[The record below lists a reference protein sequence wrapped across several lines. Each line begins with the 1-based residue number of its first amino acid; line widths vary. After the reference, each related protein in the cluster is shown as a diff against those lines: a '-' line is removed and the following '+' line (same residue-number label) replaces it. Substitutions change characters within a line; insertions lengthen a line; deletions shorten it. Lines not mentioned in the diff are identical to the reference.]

1 MIKSNESIYIIVIM
15 QIQNSNKIIKIRNE
29 KKKDLFFFRQEY
41 LYLCIFYIYFIYF
54 FTYHII
60 FYYILFLFFLN
71 LLLL

>member
-1 MIKSNESIYIIVIM
+1 M

-60 FYYILFLFFLN
+60 F
-71 LLLL
+71 

>member
-1 MIKSNESIYIIVIM
+1 M

-29 KKKDLFFFRQEY
+29 KKKDLFFFKQEY
-41 LYLCIFYIYFIYF
+41 LCIYIYI
-54 FTYHII
+54 FTYYII

>member
-1 MIKSNESIYIIVIM
+1 MIM

-29 KKKDLFFFRQEY
+29 KKKDLFFFKQEY
-41 LYLCIFYIYFIYF
+41 LCIYIYI
-54 FTYHII
+54 FTYYII